1 MVQAVVWVL
10 ALDQYQGQ
18 SVALDL
24 YQDQSVGL
32 YRGLALVPAV
42 CSGQRNRP
50 WPESR
55 SSCSSGH

>member
-1 MVQAVVWVL
+1 MVRALLVL
-10 ALDQYQGQ
+10 DLYRGLMPVALGLYQDQ

-24 YQDQSVGL
+24 YQDRS
-32 YRGLALVPAV
+32 LVPAV

-55 SSCSSGH
+55 SSCSSGR